1 MKCTRGG
8 PTTFRAQG
16 GGGWEYTDLSADLM
30 DKFYWPENL
39 R

>member
-8 PTTFRAQG
+8 PTTFRAEG
-16 GGGWEYTDLSADLM
+16 GGEYTDLSADLM